1 MQTPLLEEAPALDD
15 EHSTPALSSGL
26 SLRNVGISMVLGI
39 LLFLQGI
46 NISGLTTIQG
56 AVATDLNALSKA
68 SWLISSY
75 VVCSPQCSA
84 PGGMASSDKR

>member
-1 MQTPLLEEAPALDD
+1 MQTPLLEEPPALED
-15 EHSTPALSSGL
+15 ERSTATLNSGL
-26 SLRNVGISMVLGI
+26 SLRNVGISMIMGI

-56 AVATDLNALSKA
+56 VVATDLNALSKA

-75 VVCSPQCSA
+75 VVCWSA
-84 PGGMASSDKR
+84 VIMKEWSI